1 MVKYHRLKSSP
12 GRLVSGFGIMDSIN
26 GKIGTTFDLFKSN
39 LNLTTKKMKKLGLAL
54 MLLMSVFAHAQVA
67 INVNIGTPPSWGPE
81 GNDHSRYYYLPDID
95 IYYDVNESQYIYEN
109 SGKWVR
115 DRRLP
120 SIYRNYDFY
129 DGYKVVLNDYKGN
142 APYSY
147 HKKHVTNYPKGY
159 KGKPQKTRGNK
170 PEKHYNSDKQK
181 PNKGNSKNAK
191 GNNSDRKDHSH
202 GDRH

>member
-1 MVKYHRLKSSP
+1 MVKYDRLKSGP

-95 IYYDVNESQYIYEN
+95 IYYDVTESQYIYEN

-120 SIYRNYDFY
+120 SRYRNYDFY

-202 GDRH
+202 GDHH

>member
-1 MVKYHRLKSSP
+1 LVKYHRLKSSP